1 MNLDEVVTGG
11 QLRVGV
17 GIVPAIGEGAVKVN
31 GGSYIEGPAVF
42 GGAHEFMTPYATVCI
57 GAYANSDDSPISAIA
72 GITPGLLL
80 PGGNHSPYSLAVSG
94 TSAFLGV
101 VDTKEDVF
109 VGKNLISQGH
119 VMSNN
124 GGHVL
129 AAKKNFDIPHPTKP
143 GYRLRHT
150 CPEGPSNDVYVR
162 GKVRNTN
169 EILLPTYWKGLVD
182 WTTITV
188 NLTPIGAHQ
197 NVIVKRVDEDKV
209 YLQSN
214 GGIPINCYY
223 HIYGE
228 RSDGERLI
236 PEYEGESPADYPGNN
251 DEYSVSGYHYD
262 KREE

>member
-236 PEYEGESPADYPGNN
+236 PEYEGESPSDYPGNN